1 MAEGSIMYNV
11 VLIGCGH
18 MGSVHLDDIYMMEN
32 VCVYGVVDTDESRAK
47 LFAKKYGILS

>member
-1 MAEGSIMYNV
+1 MYNI

-32 VCVYGVVDTDESRAK
+32 VCVYGVVDIDIERAK
-47 LFAKKYGILS
+47 YFAKKRPIYYR